1 MDFIDRIK
9 AISQQVLK
17 LKDQIQN
24 EQATKAAFIM
34 PFLQTLGYD
43 VFNPMEVA
51 HEFTADVPGLKG
63 EKVDYAILM
72 EDKPVI
78 LIECKSCNENLEHP
92 KHNSQLHRY
101 FHVTTAKFGILTNG
115 IIYRFY
121 TDIEK
126 SNVMDTKPFYEF
138 NLLNFEELAVNELKR
153 FTKTSFNSNELETV
167 AKNLLYAKEIKRIM
181 AEQLTNPSPEFVK
194 FFASQVY
201 SGKMM
206 QSVVDKFTEI
216 TKKSLK
222 EFINESIT
230 DKLKSVIDST
240 QTTSSLNKSNDE
252 TVEIIES
259 NIKDNEIVTTEEELE
274 GFYVVKSIL
283 REVIDTRRIQ
293 YKDTKAYFGIN
304 LDSKVTKTICRL
316 YFNSS
321 KKAIGIIDAQG
332 KEAKT
337 NLSNIDEIYGL
348 AAILKDKAKSL
359 IKETLIPN
367 PTSTDL

>member
-17 LKDQIQN
+17 LKDRIEN

-34 PFLQTLGYD
+34 PFLQTLGYN
-43 VFNPMEVA
+43 VFSPLEIA
-51 HEFTADVPGLKG
+51 HEFTADVPGLRG
-63 EKVDYAILM
+63 EKVDYAIMM

-78 LIECKSCNENLEHP
+78 LIECKSCNESLEHP

-101 FHVTTAKFGILTNG
+101 FHVTAAKFGILTNG

-126 SNVMDTKPFYEF
+126 INVMDTKPFFEF

-153 FTKTSFNSNELETV
+153 FTKTSFNSSELEDI

-194 FFASQVY
+194 FFANQIY
-201 SGKMM
+201 SGRMM
-206 QSVVDKFTEI
+206 TSVVDKFTEI

-230 DKLKSVIDST
+230 EKFKSVIDST
-240 QTTSSLNKSNDE
+240 QSISSLTNNNDDE
-252 TVEIIES
+252 NIEINEKNVKENEII
-259 NIKDNEIVTTEEELE
+259 TTEEELE

-283 REVIDTRRIQ
+283 REVIDTHRIQ

-316 YFNSS
+316 YFNQS
-321 KKAIGIIDAQG
+321 KKAIGIIDAEG

-337 NLSNIDEIYGL
+337 NLSNIDEIYSL
-348 AAILKDKAKSL
+348 AAILKDRAKSL
-359 IKETLIPN
+359 SKEKLVDRSI
-367 PTSTDL
+367 